1 MIKQELSIFPSSQT
15 FFLLPSKERAP
26 SFTRCSS
33 EITQG
38 YLWLAF
44 LIPPIPSHRALSVY
58 LKKNTKS
65 TTSHQPSLLPSS
77 SNPSLSLPWA
87 TALDSHYSLCLYS
100 RPLQFSHTH
109 SHTRTLSLTHTHSSH
124 SLHFKKCITSRSLA
138 QKSFCAFP
146 SHCEKIQ
153 TSYTFPPF
161 SLPALPVAHSR
172 SAFLLVLKHSKLILS
187 SWSLLPL
194 PRTFFP

>member
-38 YLWLAF
+38 YPWLAF

-109 SHTRTLSLTHTHSSH
+109 SHTRTLSHTHTAVIVCILKNVSH
-124 SLHFKKCITSRSLA
+124 HVLLLKNPSVLFHHTVKKSKHLT
-138 QKSFCAFP
+138 P
-146 SHCEKIQ
+146 SHL
-153 TSYTFPPF
+153 
-161 SLPALPVAHSR
+161 SL
-172 SAFLLVLKHSKLILS
+172 FLLSPLLTPDQLS
-187 SWSLLPL
+187 C
-194 PRTFFP
+194 

>member
-38 YLWLAF
+38 YPWLAF

-153 TSYTFPPF
+153 TSYKASAHLPTF
-161 SLPALPVAHSR
+161 
-172 SAFLLVLKHSKLILS
+172 LS
-187 SWSLLPL
+187 SCSPRCSLQISFLASPQ
-194 PRTFFP
+194 TFQAHTILMVFASST

>member
-38 YLWLAF
+38 YPWLAF

-87 TALDSHYSLCLYS
+87 TALDSHYSLCLSLALYNLVTHTLTHALS
-100 RPLQFSHTH
+100 LSHTH
-109 SHTRTLSLTHTHSSH
+109 TAVIVCILKNVSHHVLLLKNPSVLFHHTVKKSKHLTPSHLSL
-124 SLHFKKCITSRSLA
+124 
-138 QKSFCAFP
+138 
-146 SHCEKIQ
+146 
-153 TSYTFPPF
+153 
-161 SLPALPVAHSR
+161 
-172 SAFLLVLKHSKLILS
+172 FLLSPLLTPDQLS
-187 SWSLLPL
+187 C
-194 PRTFFP
+194 